1 MIIPSGIPQYG
12 KERSMSS
19 LRKTS
24 LIFCLGCL
32 LVSTGILL
40 PAQEDAIL
48 PFEVTTFQ
56 LENGLQVILSEDYS
70 LPLVSV
76 VIAYNVGSMN
86 EPPKKT
92 GLAFMLENLMFQ
104 GSRNIGSMQ
113 HIHLISKIGGVLN
126 AETRVDRTI
135 FYQTVPASQLALVL
149 WLESDRMISLDI
161 HPSKIN
167 RARDSL
173 IAEIKQRKLDDPYFE
188 SSVLLDQLLYPNNTY
203 SHPVSGRETDL
214 RTMTTEDVQNF
225 YTKYY
230 IPNNAVLCITGN
242 FERRKAIELVR
253 KYFSTIRPGKPV
265 PFFPEEE
272 HIISEEIVRNVE
284 NYLAPSP
291 GFYIGYRISSID
303 SSDSYALAII
313 DYILLH
319 GKSSRLQK
327 RMIYEDRIASHLSGG
342 IELKKNLATYKIFV
356 KNNTET
362 LRNRSQK
369 SIFAEIDNLKSDF
382 ISEDE
387 LDKAKNMFKR
397 DYLDQFTTLAE
408 KGIFLVKFHLS
419 RKKNESF
426 MEELNKFLA
435 VSPSDIIGIV
445 NRYFTEDRVILN
457 VKIK

>member
-1 MIIPSGIPQYG
+1 MVFSA
-12 KERSMSS
+12 
-19 LRKTS
+19 
-24 LIFCLGCL
+24 
-32 LVSTGILL
+32 GILF
-40 PAQEDAIL
+40 PTQEDEIL

-76 VIAYNVGSMN
+76 VMAYNVGSIN
-86 EPPKKT
+86 EPPKIT
-92 GLAFMLENLMFQ
+92 GLAYMLESLMFQ

-113 HIHLISKIGGVLN
+113 HIHFISKIGGVLN
-126 AETRVDRTI
+126 AETTEDRTI

-161 HPSKIN
+161 HPSKVK
-167 RARDSL
+167 RAKDSL
-173 IAEIKQRKLDDPYFE
+173 IAEIRERKLDDPYFE
-188 SSVLLDQLLYPNNTY
+188 SSLLLDQLLYPNNTY
-203 SHPVSGRETDL
+203 SHSVLGRETDL
-214 RTMTTEDVQNF
+214 REMTTEDVQDF

-230 IPNNAVLCITGN
+230 IPNNSVLCITGN
-242 FERRKAIELVR
+242 FEKRKAIELVR

-272 HIISEEIVRNVE
+272 HLISEEIVRNIE

-291 GFYIGYRISSID
+291 GFHVGYRISSID
-303 SSDSYALAII
+303 SPDSYTLAII

-342 IELKKNLATYKIFV
+342 IELKKNLATFKIFV
-356 KNNTET
+356 KNNAESM
-362 LRNRSQK
+362 RDRSQK
-369 SIFAEIDNLKSDF
+369 SIFDEIDNLKSGF

-387 LDKAKNMFKR
+387 LNKAKNMFKR
-397 DYLDQFTTLAE
+397 DYMDQFTILAD
-408 KGIFLVKFHLS
+408 KGIFLTKFYLS
-419 RKKNESF
+419 RNKNVSV
-426 MEELNKFLA
+426 MEELNKYLA

-445 NRYFTEDRVILN
+445 NRYFTEERVILN
-457 VKIK
+457 IKIK